1 MNDTL
6 IENKIKY
13 YLKKQPLFNFSK
25 VKVFVQKGDVTL
37 VGKVSTERE
46 KNFAESIVKGMREIN
61 RVTSKL
67 ELMSEAITSRLP
79 TLQSVLSQV

>member
-25 VKVFVQKGDVTL
+25 VKVFVQEGAVTL

-61 RVTSKL
+61 QVKSKI
-67 ELMSEAITSRLP
+67 ELMSEATTRKLP
-79 TLQSVLSQV
+79 ALQLILSQA